1 MKPLFYLFKTN
12 RKWPTNFK
20 AYKKIT
26 FPVILP
32 AMSEF
37 LENLKVNKLAKKIT
51 SNRSKTKTFVL
62 IFNVKIFISV

>member
-32 AMSEF
+32 AMSKF
-37 LENLKVNKLAKKIT
+37 QENLKVNKLAKKKLRQID
-51 SNRSKTKTFVL
+51 RRQKLLF
-62 IFNVKIFISV
+62 